1 MITNQLQKLSLK
13 NRLGI
18 FLLSIGPGLFLVGYN
33 IGTGSITT
41 MASAGAAH
49 GMVLMW
55 ALLISC
61 IFTYVLIVSFSK
73 YTIVTGD
80 TILQTLKNHFGK
92 GVALFVLGV
101 LIFTELVSSMGVMAI
116 VTQVVQEWSRPLTAS
131 GEGFNTIYLTLIFAT
146 FLYILFLN
154 GKIRFFEKIL
164 IIFVTI
170 MGVSFLMS
178 MFIMFPE
185 PEAMIGGLIPS
196 IPDEAD
202 AGILVAGMIGTTM
215 GGVLYITRSILV
227 KQKGWEIKDLQIE
240 KRDARISA
248 TLMFVL
254 SISIMAAAAGTLYPL
269 GMRVDNAID
278 MIKLLEPLLGR
289 FAVSIFVAG
298 IVSAGLSSLF
308 PIVLLAPLLL
318 ADYMEEKLDLK
329 SVRSRVLV
337 FIGLMMGFVVPIFG
351 GRPVM
356 VMIVSQAFTLVIT
369 PLIIGLMLL
378 LFRKSSVMG
387 DEHTAPWYLTG
398 TLGIIVLFTG
408 VMTVVGLIGIINF
421 FF

>member
-1 MITNQLQKLSLK
+1 MSLTQ
-13 NRLGI
+13 RLGI

-49 GMVLMW
+49 GMMLMW
-55 ALLISC
+55 ALLLSC
-61 IFTYVLIVSFSK
+61 IFTYILIVAFSK
-73 YTIVTGD
+73 YTLVTGK
-80 TILQTLKNHFGK
+80 TILQTFKNHFGK
-92 GVALFVLGV
+92 GISLFILAA

-131 GEGFNTIYLTLIFAT
+131 GEGFNTIYLTLIFAS

-154 GKIRFFEKIL
+154 GKIPFFEKIL
-164 IIFVTI
+164 IIFVTV
-170 MGVSFLMS
+170 MGISFLLS
-178 MFIMFPE
+178 MFIMFPD
-185 PEAMIGGLIPS
+185 PKDLVNGLIPS
-196 IPDEAD
+196 IPKEAG

-215 GGVLYITRSILV
+215 GGVLYVTRSILV
-227 KQKGWEIKDLQIE
+227 KQKGWEEKDLVIE
-240 KRDARISA
+240 KRDALISA
-248 TLMFVL
+248 SLMFIL

-329 SVRSRVLV
+329 SVRSRILV
-337 FIGLMMGFVVPIFG
+337 FIGLLMGLVVPVFG

-356 VMIVSQAFTLVIT
+356 VMITSQALTLVVT
-369 PLIIGLMLL
+369 PLIIGLMLVL
-378 LFRKSSVMG
+378 LRKSTVMG
-387 DEHTAPWYLTG
+387 EKHAAPWYLTG
-398 TLGIIVLFTG
+398 TLGLIVLFTA
-408 VMTVVGLIGIINF
+408 VMTVVGLVGIFNYF
-421 FF
+421 F

>member
-1 MITNQLQKLSLK
+1 MTENQSHNMSLSK
-13 NRLGI
+13 RFGI

-49 GMVLMW
+49 GMILMW
-55 ALLISC
+55 ALLLSC
-61 IFTYVLIVSFSK
+61 IFTYILIVAFSK
-73 YTIVTGD
+73 YTIVTGN
-80 TILQTLKNHFGK
+80 TILQTFKNHFGK
-92 GVALFVLGV
+92 GISLLVLIA

-131 GEGFNTIYLTLIFAT
+131 GEGFNTIYLTLIFAV

-154 GKIRFFEKIL
+154 GKMQFFEKIL

-178 MFIMFPE
+178 MFIMFPK
-185 PEAMIGGLIPS
+185 PEDLVNGLLPS
-196 IPDEAD
+196 IPDEPG

-215 GGVLYITRSILV
+215 GGVLYVTRSILV
-227 KQKGWEIKDLQIE
+227 KQKGWEIKDLKVE

-248 TLMFVL
+248 TLMFIL

-269 GMRVDNAID
+269 GLRVDNAID

-318 ADYMEEKLDLK
+318 ADYMEEKLNLK
-329 SVRSRVLV
+329 SFRSRILV
-337 FIGLMMGFVVPIFG
+337 FIGLMMGFVVPVFG

-356 VMIVSQAFTLVIT
+356 VMITSQAFTLVIT

-378 LFRKSSVMG
+378 LLRKKTIMG
-387 DEHTAPWYLTG
+387 EEHSASWYLTG
-398 TLGIIVLFTG
+398 TLGLIVIFTS
-408 VMTVVGLIGIINF
+408 VMTVVGLVGIINYF
-421 FF
+421 F